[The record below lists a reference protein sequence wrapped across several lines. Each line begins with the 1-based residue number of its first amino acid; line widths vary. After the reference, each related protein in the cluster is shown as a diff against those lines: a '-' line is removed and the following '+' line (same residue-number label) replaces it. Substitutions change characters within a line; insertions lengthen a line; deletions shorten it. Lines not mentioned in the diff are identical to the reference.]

1 MIVDLSVQMSITL
14 TIYIAASQHLATGYK
29 LAALQA
35 ASPYFGN
42 MYVIGVD
49 MMIKLIGTC
58 SRLMGRGETR
68 KYLVHFVFGL
78 ILTTAVAIG
87 AVLFGVTLRT
97 W

>member
-49 MMIKLIGTC
+49 MMIKLIG